1 MTKNTKINKLEYLQ
15 YAFFMDKSDNIF
27 PCDAAAQNFINSTNF
42 KIFYSHLLYIKI
54 NSAITSSTVNI
65 DNNIYNMNLIPINS
79 LDNLF
84 LPKHF
89 DPKYMITLFN
99 QTLFSSIIHSL
110 NQYEFNESKFDNIF
124 ANLPNGIFVTDK
136 NSKIVYINKEYEE
149 LTSLVFSEIKGK
161 DLSEMEAKGIL
172 TPLITPTILEN
183 SSCLTALQSINSKRH
198 AIISGFPIYDIA
210 GKPIIVVTCINVVTH
225 LFYKSDAPFYSFKE
239 DTQSLNLPNMIASGN
254 LNIIA
259 ESQEMQSVIE
269 EAIKVAP
276 YPIPILILGD
286 SGTGKEIIASI
297 IHSSSGRR
305 KEPFVKINCSSISP
319 ALLESELFGYESGA
333 FTGAS
338 NKGKVGLFEHADK
351 GTLLLDEI
359 GDLPIELQVKL
370 LRVLQDGMFYKIGG
384 LNPIKVD
391 VRIIA
396 CTNKNPQK
404 MIYEGTFREDL
415 LYRLNTI
422 SIRIP
427 PLRNRK
433 EDIKPLLI
441 HFSYLCN
448 VQYGTNK
455 VFSPELISLLE
466 NYFWP
471 GNVRELEHLV
481 TRLIISCNE
490 NILTPEHFYSKYHY
504 EYQASLN
511 KLDKTKNPLNEIPH
525 LKEAVAQLETKL
537 LMRALREAKNTRSA
551 ATLLGVSQSTIMRKI
566 KDLNIR
572 SLELTNG
579 NPSESDTYKSFES

>member
-1 MTKNTKINKLEYLQ
+1 MTNNGKTEKLEYLQ
-15 YAFFMDKSDNIF
+15 YAFFMDKNDNIF
-27 PCDAAAQNFINSTNF
+27 PCDAAAQNFIDSTNF
-42 KIFYSHLLYIKI
+42 KKFYSHLLYIKI

-79 LDNLF
+79 LDNLL

-89 DPKYMITLFN
+89 IPKYMITLFN

-110 NQYEFNESKFDNIF
+110 NQYEFNESKFDSIF
-124 ANLPNGIFVTDK
+124 ADLPNGIFVTNK
-136 NSKIVYINKEYEE
+136 KSKIVYINKEYEA
-149 LTSLVFSEIKGK
+149 LTSLIFSEIKGK

-183 SSCLTALQSINSKRH
+183 SSCLTVLQSINNNRH
-198 AIISGFPIYDIA
+198 AIISGFPIYDIT
-210 GKPIIVVTCINVVTH
+210 GKPLIVVTCVNVVTH
-225 LFYKSDAPFYSFKE
+225 LFYKVDAPFYSFKK
-239 DTQSLNLPNMIASGN
+239 DTQHLNIPNMITSGN
-254 LNIIA
+254 LDIIA

-276 YPIPILILGD
+276 YPIPILISGD

-305 KEPFVKINCSSISP
+305 KEDFVKINCSSISP
-319 ALLESELFGYESGA
+319 ALLESELFGYESGS

-338 NKGKVGLFEHADK
+338 SKGKVGLFERADK
-351 GTLLLDEI
+351 GTLLLDEV
-359 GDLPIELQVKL
+359 GDMPMELQVKL
-370 LRVLQDGMFYKIGG
+370 LRVLQDGQFYKVGG

-396 CTNKNPQK
+396 CTNKSLLK
-404 MIYEGTFREDL
+404 MIREGTFREDL

-422 SIRIP
+422 TIRIP

-441 HFSYLCN
+441 HFSYKCN

-466 NYFWP
+466 NYSWP
-471 GNVRELEHLV
+471 GNARELEHLV

-504 EYQASLN
+504 EYLASLN
-511 KLDKTKNPLNEIPH
+511 MLDETKETLNDIPH
-525 LKEAVAQLETKL
+525 LKDAVDQFETKL

-572 SLELTNG
+572 SLELADG
-579 NPSESDTYKSFES
+579 NPSESDFIKSSES